1 MLEPIGVAL
10 VYCFAVLALAG
21 FVQGVFGMGFAMIAT
36 PLLAMVV
43 DYSSAIY
50 LAAVPLWVIASVFLL
65 LERKRAFAEPL
76 CLKLVPGIIAGSVIG
91 VMLQTALPQRLSL
104 ALLGFL
110 LIFGALVPTLL
121 QWLKMA
127 PRTMRA
133 RSVATF
139 GASAGITEAALNVGA
154 PFMVLFGGLAQLN
167 RFQQIVAL
175 NLCFALG
182 KTIQLSL
189 QTITIPAPVS
199 LTVIFGAVVIAGAS
213 YTGGIFLGG
222 RYSEAVFR
230 RALIAFQVVM
240 AVLLFV
246 RAGFSF

>member
-1 MLEPIGVAL
+1 MLEPIGGAL

-76 CLKLVPGIIAGSVIG
+76 CLRLVPGIIAGSVIG

-154 PFMVLFGGLAQLN
+154 PFMVLLPLVVLRYSSAQFARPDRQTKSVLIKHQLVGHAAGFVQKYAP
-167 RFQQIVAL
+167 RPVPVLSAAARCVA
-175 NLCFALG
+175 
-182 KTIQLSL
+182 
-189 QTITIPAPVS
+189 PAPDQHQ
-199 LTVIFGAVVIAGAS
+199 G
-213 YTGGIFLGG
+213 
-222 RYSEAVFR
+222 
-230 RALIAFQVVM
+230 
-240 AVLLFV
+240 
-246 RAGFSF
+246 